1 MKTFNNKGEFQDA
14 FFVGQNFIR
23 KKMNHMSQKNT
34 IMINDYMNKILPF
47 QKIQHDCQ
55 YLKLLTWPY
64 LIQDI
69 PKQSVEKRGSNNSYI
84 FII

>member
-23 KKMNHMSQKNT
+23 KKMNHVSQKNT

-47 QKIQHDCQ
+47 
-55 YLKLLTWPY
+55 
-64 LIQDI
+64 
-69 PKQSVEKRGSNNSYI
+69 
-84 FII
+84 